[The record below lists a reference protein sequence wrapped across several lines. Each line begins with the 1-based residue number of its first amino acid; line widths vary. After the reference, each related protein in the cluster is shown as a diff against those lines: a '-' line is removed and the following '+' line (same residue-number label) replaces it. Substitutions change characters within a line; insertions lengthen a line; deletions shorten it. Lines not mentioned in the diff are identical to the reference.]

1 MILVFLASLMPEY
14 SSVSAQVVNGA
25 DIAAVVDSIAGVKPE
40 DKRET
45 TDTSRFK
52 KERVDLDHVVNFT
65 AKDSIVMYGKD
76 NARMFGDGNIT
87 YGDIQ
92 LTASR
97 LNMDMAKSEVY
108 AIGAIDTSG
117 EVAGNP
123 VFKDKSGSYE
133 AKTMTYNFKSEKG
146 LITDIMTEQGEG
158 YLTGGITKKVS
169 DEDFYIKDA
178 KYTTCDDHEH
188 PHFYFQLT
196 KGKIRPK
203 KDVVTGPAYMV
214 LEDLPR
220 LLLCLLVS
228 SHSQRNSTA
237 VCWCRHLVKTITVDS
252 ISATVVTIWR

>member
-1 MILVFLASLMPEY
+1 MYVICIIAQKLRLRYFPILMIFVFLASLMPEY

-123 VFKDKSGSYE
+123 VFKD
-133 AKTMTYNFKSEKG
+133 
-146 LITDIMTEQGEG
+146 
-158 YLTGGITKKVS
+158 
-169 DEDFYIKDA
+169 
-178 KYTTCDDHEH
+178 
-188 PHFYFQLT
+188 
-196 KGKIRPK
+196 
-203 KDVVTGPAYMV
+203 
-214 LEDLPR
+214 
-220 LLLCLLVS
+220 
-228 SHSQRNSTA
+228 QR
-237 VCWCRHLVKTITVDS
+237 RK
-252 ISATVVTIWR
+252 